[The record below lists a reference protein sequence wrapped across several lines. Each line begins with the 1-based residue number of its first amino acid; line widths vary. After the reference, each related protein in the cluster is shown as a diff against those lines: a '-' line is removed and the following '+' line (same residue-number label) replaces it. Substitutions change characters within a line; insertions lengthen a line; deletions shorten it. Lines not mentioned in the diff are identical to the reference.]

1 MKPTRFS
8 IDTFIENPKLII
20 LACSKDCVLAYHKE
34 TLKMHYIYKPSK
46 DMAFNFSL
54 LCEVGQYY
62 QKWFESAIEE
72 LKLTIIDK
80 KTDNDFFEVIVL

>member
-1 MKPTRFS
+1 MKLTRYS

-20 LACSKDCVLAYHKE
+20 LACSKDCVLAHHKE

-54 LCEVGQYY
+54 LCEVGRYY
-62 QKWFESAIEE
+62 ENWFNCAIQD
-72 LKLTIIDK
+72 LKLNIISK
-80 KTDNDFFEVIVL
+80 ETETDYFEVIVL